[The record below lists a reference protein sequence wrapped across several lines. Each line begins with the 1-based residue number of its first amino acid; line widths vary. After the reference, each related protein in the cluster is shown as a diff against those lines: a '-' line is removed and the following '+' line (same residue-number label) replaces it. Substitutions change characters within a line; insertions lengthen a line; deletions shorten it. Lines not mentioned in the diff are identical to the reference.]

1 MTAISKTTMTH
12 VPITG
17 APASMLKQVVQS
29 VFTSV
34 MRRWTLFRNRRH
46 VIHLNELDN
55 YLLKDIGLQS
65 EDLYTVFHKRRAEDP
80 TRVLAALAD
89 ARLRVEATRHIC

>member
-12 VPITG
+12 L
-17 APASMLKQVVQS
+17 PATSATTVALKQMVQT

-46 VIHLNELDN
+46 VLLLNELDN
-55 YLLKDIGLQS
+55 YLLKDIGLQR
-65 EDLYTVFHKRRAEDP
+65 EDIYTATHKRGNDDP

-89 ARLRVEATRHIC
+89 ARLHVEATRHIC

>member
-12 VPITG
+12 LPATS
-17 APASMLKQVVQS
+17 APTSVLKQVVKS

-46 VIHLNELDN
+46 VLHLNELDH
-55 YLLKDIGLQS
+55 YLLKDIGLHS
-65 EDLYTVFHKRRAEDP
+65 GDLYTAISQRNPQDP
-80 TRVLAALAD
+80 TSVLAALAD
-89 ARLRVEATRHIC
+89 ARSRVEAARNIC

>member
-1 MTAISKTTMTH
+1 MTAISKTT
-12 VPITG
+12 ITPL
-17 APASMLKQVVQS
+17 PATSATTSVLKQMVQA

-34 MRRWTLFRNRRH
+34 LRCWTLFRNRRH
-46 VIHLNELDN
+46 VMHLNELDN

-65 EDLYTVFHKRRAEDP
+65 GDIYTAIHQRGADDP

-89 ARLRVEATRHIC
+89 ARSRVEATRHIC

>member
-12 VPITG
+12 L
-17 APASMLKQVVQS
+17 PATSTLTSVLKQMVKS
-29 VFTSV
+29 VFMSV
-34 MRRWTLFRNRRH
+34 MRRWTLIRNRRH
-46 VIHLNELDN
+46 VLHLNELDN

-65 EDLYTVFHKRRAEDP
+65 GDVFTAIHKRSAEDP

-89 ARLRVEATRHIC
+89 ARSHVEATRHIC